1 MTILKRHNLEIV
13 TLLERHNVEIV
24 TFLERHNVETSDVFK
39 KLRSMRNST
48 LEAILRGKAASD
60 EFLTLLLIL
69 NRAKLTTY
77 QKFSDQC
84 RVPLSRNPTKS
95 R

>member
-39 KLRSMRNST
+39 KLRSTRNST

-60 EFLTLLLIL
+60 EIFTLLPML
-69 NRAKLTTY
+69 NRAK
-77 QKFSDQC
+77 
-84 RVPLSRNPTKS
+84 
-95 R
+95 

>member
-39 KLRSMRNST
+39 KLRSTRNST
-48 LEAILRGKAASD
+48 LEAILRGNAASD
-60 EFLTLLLIL
+60 EFFTLLPMLD
-69 NRAKLTTY
+69 RAK
-77 QKFSDQC
+77 
-84 RVPLSRNPTKS
+84 
-95 R
+95 

>member
-1 MTILKRHNLEIV
+1 MTILKRYNLEIV

-39 KLRSMRNST
+39 KLHSTRNST

-60 EFLTLLLIL
+60 EFFTLLPML
-69 NRAKLTTY
+69 NRAK
-77 QKFSDQC
+77 
-84 RVPLSRNPTKS
+84 
-95 R
+95 

>member
-39 KLRSMRNST
+39 KLHSTRNST

-60 EFLTLLLIL
+60 EFFTLLPMLD
-69 NRAKLTTY
+69 RAK
-77 QKFSDQC
+77 
-84 RVPLSRNPTKS
+84 
-95 R
+95 